1 MKAVEISSFGAA
13 DVLQITEI
21 EALTSLADN
30 EILIDVKAAGI
41 NRPDI
46 IQRLGMYPPPP
57 GASPIP
63 GLEVAGIVKAT
74 GKKVS
79 ACSVGDKVC
88 ALVTGGGYAQECIA
102 PEETCLPIPTGLD
115 FTQAA
120 ALPETFF
127 TVWSNV
133 FDRGGL
139 KEGES
144 LLVHGGSSGIGSV
157 AIQLAKAFGAKVF
170 TTAGSDE
177 KCAFCTGLGADLA
190 INYKEQDFGDEI
202 LKATDGKGVDVVL
215 DMVGGDYISRN
226 INCMAVDG
234 RHVSIAFLTGP
245 LIAELNM
252 LPVML
257 KRLTLTGS
265 TLRARDNT
273 FKGAIANALKNKV
286 WPLLAGGKISP
297 QIHKIFPLEEA
308 AKAHKMMEESKHM
321 GKIILTI

>member
-41 NRPDI
+41 NRPDV

-63 GLEVAGIVKAT
+63 GLEVAGLVKAT
-74 GKKVS
+74 GKNVS
-79 ACSVGDKVC
+79 AWSVGDKVC

-102 PEETCLPIPTGLD
+102 SEETCLPIPAGYD

-157 AIQLAKAFGAKVF
+157 AIQMAKAFGAKVF

-190 INYKEQDFGDEI
+190 INYNEQDFVDEI
-202 LKATDGKGVDVVL
+202 LKGTDGKGVDVVL

-226 INCMAVDG
+226 INCMALDG

-265 TLRARDNT
+265 TLRARDNR
-273 FKGAIANALKNKV
+273 FKGAIANNLKNKV
-286 WPLLAGGKISP
+286 WPLLEAGKISP

-308 AKAHKMMEESKHM
+308 AEAHKMMEESKHM
-321 GKIILTI
+321 GKIVLTT

>member
-13 DVLQITEI
+13 DVLQIAEI
-21 EALTSLADN
+21 EAPTSLADN
-30 EILIDVKAAGI
+30 DVLIDVKASGI
-41 NRPDI
+41 NRPDV

-74 GKKVS
+74 GKKVG
-79 ACSVGDKVC
+79 AWSVGDKVC

-102 PEETCLPIPTGLD
+102 SEETCLPIPAGFD
-115 FTQAA
+115 FIQAA

-139 KEGES
+139 KAGES

-157 AIQLAKAFGAKVF
+157 AIQMAKAFGATVF

-177 KCAFCTGLGADLA
+177 KCVFCTGLGADLA
-190 INYKEQDFGDEI
+190 INYKEQNFEDEI

-215 DMVGGDYISRN
+215 DMVGGDYINQN
-226 INCMAVDG
+226 INCMALDG
-234 RHVSIAFLTGP
+234 RHVSIAFLGGP
-245 LIAELNM
+245 TLEINM

-265 TLRARDNT
+265 TLRARSNT
-273 FKGAIANALKNKV
+273 FKGKIATALHTKV
-286 WPLLAGGKISP
+286 WPLLESGKISP
-297 QIHKIFPLEEA
+297 QIHKTYPLDEA
-308 AKAHKMMEESKHM
+308 SKAHQMMEESSHM

>member
-1 MKAVEISSFGAA
+1 MKVVEISSFGAA
-13 DVLQITEI
+13 DVLQIAEI
-21 EALTSLADN
+21 ESPTTLADN
-30 EILIDVKAAGI
+30 EVLIDVKAAGI

-74 GKKVS
+74 GRNVS
-79 ACSVGDKVC
+79 AYSVGDKVC

-102 PEETCLPIPTGLD
+102 PEETCLPIPAGLN
-115 FTQAA
+115 FIQAA

-133 FDRGGL
+133 FDRAGL
-139 KEGES
+139 VAGES

-157 AIQLAKAFGAKVF
+157 AIQLAKAFGAKVY
-170 TTAGSDE
+170 TTAGSAE
-177 KCAFCTGLGADLA
+177 KCTFCTGLGADLA
-190 INYKEQDFGDEI
+190 INYKEKNFVDDV

-215 DMVGGDYISRN
+215 DMVGGDYINRN
-226 INCMAVDG
+226 INCMAIDG
-234 RHVSIAFLTGP
+234 RHVSIAFLGGP
-245 LIAELNM
+245 SLEINM
-252 LPVML
+252 LPVMI

-273 FKGAIANALKNKV
+273 FKGAIANTLKNKV
-286 WPLLAGGKISP
+286 WPLLAAGKVSP
-297 QIHKIFPLEEA
+297 QIHKVFPLEEA
-308 AKAHKMMEESKHM
+308 AKAHQMMEESRHM
-321 GKIILTI
+321 GKIILTT

>member
-13 DVLQITEI
+13 EVLQITEI
-21 EALTSLADN
+21 EALRPLAEG

-41 NRPDI
+41 NRPDV

-79 ACSVGDKVC
+79 AWSVGDKVC
-88 ALVTGGGYAQECIA
+88 ALVTGGGYAHECIA
-102 PEETCLPIPTGLD
+102 PEETCLPIPAGFD
-115 FTQAA
+115 FIQAA

-157 AIQLAKAFGAKVF
+157 AIQMAKAFGAKVF

-190 INYKEQDFGDEI
+190 INYKEQDFEDEI

-226 INCMAVDG
+226 INCMALEG
-234 RHVSIAFLTGP
+234 RHVSIAFLSGP

-265 TLRARDNT
+265 TLRARDNA
-273 FKGAIANALKNKV
+273 FKGAIANNLKNKV
-286 WPLLAGGKISP
+286 WPLLETGKISP
-297 QIHKIFPLEEA
+297 KIHKVFPLEEA